1 MDYRYQLLYK
11 KKEIGRINDAV
22 IALCGVGGY
31 GSALIDPL
39 ARYEVGEVRI
49 ADPDIVE
56 LSNMDRQAIAKF
68 STLHRKK
75 VEISAGI
82 IGDITQKT
90 TAALFHQGVVP
101 LNVDSFCDNT
111 DAVIDLCDQ
120 LSTRLLL
127 QITCNK
133 LKVPFI
139 RGGSVSWP
147 NRQGIKVE
155 VYRFDKKIKW
165 RLENFNY
172 KKWGLSLSLWSS
184 FVDESRNGCFSLE
197 TLRNIDLEN
206 AVWRSRNT
214 PLQFGTISKVAWN
227 AGGGYDPLKI
237 LSVTTK
243 ILEELITILIGRR
256 PRHHLPKS

>member
-11 KKEIGRINDAV
+11 KKEIERINDAV

-56 LSNMDRQAIAKF
+56 LSNMDRQTIAKF

-75 VEISAGI
+75 IEISAEI
-82 IGDITQKT
+82 ISDITRKT
-90 TAALFHQGVVP
+90 KTVLFHQGIAP
-101 LNVDSFCDNT
+101 LNTDSFCENT

-133 LKVPFI
+133 LKVPLI
-139 RGGSVSWP
+139 RGGSASWP
-147 NRQGIKVE
+147 NRQGIKVK
-155 VYRFDKKIKW
+155 VYRFDKKITW
-165 RLENFNY
+165 RLKNFDY
-172 KKWGLSLSLWSS
+172 QKWGISSSLWNS
-184 FVDESRNGCFSLE
+184 FVNESQSGFFSLKI
-197 TLRNIDLEN
+197 LRNIDFEN
-206 AVWRSRNT
+206 AVWRSRNV
-214 PLQFGTISKVAWN
+214 PSQFGTASKVAWN

-237 LSVTTK
+237 LSVTNK
-243 ILEELITILIGRR
+243 ILEELITILIGRK
-256 PRHHLPKS
+256 PKHHLPKS